1 MASGATNFSVAATR
15 NLVVQRCLQPV
26 LQRCSRSVRGMNLL
40 IAIRT
45 EFQMTANSH
54 EARRA
59 LAGIAA
65 AHPPLARYE
74 SLAEVLSA
82 LHTGDLP
89 TQVELLNSLISH
101 ARTEPLARLTI
112 VEAFARLIGR
122 YRVVG
127 PVDLDDYRSELVAAL
142 LTEIDRLA
150 GLPAHPYPATML
162 ARAVDRAARK
172 WRRLASQAPEPLEAI
187 SDDIDGEIL
196 IAELDGDP
204 LQPPDSADS
213 SRRSPPLSV
222 RASSALKTEASSPAE
237 SSTANQ
243 RSSRPG
249 AATCPN
255 DARTA
260 I

>member
-1 MASGATNFSVAATR
+1 
-15 NLVVQRCLQPV
+15 
-26 LQRCSRSVRGMNLL
+26 MNLL

-45 EFQMTANSH
+45 EFQITANSR

-59 LAGIAA
+59 LARIAA
-65 AHPPLARYE
+65 THPPLANYE
-74 SLAEVLSA
+74 SLAEVVSA
-82 LHTGDLP
+82 LHTGDLR

-101 ARTEPLARLTI
+101 AKTEPLARLTI

-122 YRVVG
+122 YRVAG

-196 IAELDGDP
+196 IAELDGNP
-204 LQPPDSADS
+204 LQPTRLGRFLETLTSA
-213 SRRSPPLSV
+213 V
-222 RASSALKTEASSPAE
+222 RAGELSTEDGSFVARRVLNGEPTLVEAKRRYMSERCA
-237 SSTANQ
+237 Q
-243 RSSRPG
+243 RHLTKAIETLARHYIEN
-249 AATCPN
+249 AA
-255 DARTA
+255 
-260 I
+260 